1 MKNIET
7 LHIDI
12 SNLGDKII
20 DNLIKEQR
28 STAREVLKDAKFL
41 AQVKPGPYTD
51 SIQISD
57 TKYENDHITTSVY
70 TDAMVYDSAGRGYN
84 LGKLIEFGTRP
95 HSIEP
100 AHAQC
105 LKFEIDGQTIY
116 ASHVF
121 HPGTTE
127 KPHFQMALQRNIPLY
142 HLNISRAIKEAKI

>member
-20 DNLIKEQR
+20 DNLIKAQR
-28 STAREVLKDAKFL
+28 TTAEDLLKDVKYL
-41 AQVKPGPYTD
+41 APKKTGAYKD
-51 SIQISD
+51 SIQMSD

-84 LGKLIEFGTRP
+84 LGKLIEYGTRP
-95 HSIEP
+95 HTIEP

-105 LKFEIDGQTIY
+105 LKFEINGKTIY

-121 HPGTTE
+121 HPGTTAN
-127 KPHFQMALQRNIPLY
+127 PHFQMALQRNIPLY
-142 HLNISRAIKEAKI
+142 HLNISRAIKEAKV

>member
-20 DNLIKEQR
+20 DNLIKAQR
-28 STAREVLKDAKFL
+28 TTAEDLLKDVRYL
-41 AQVKPGPYTD
+41 APKKTGVYKD

-70 TDAMVYDSAGRGYN
+70 TDAMVYDSACRGYN
-84 LGKLIEFGTRP
+84 LGKLIEYGTRP

-105 LKFEIDGQTIY
+105 LKFEINGQTIY

-121 HPGTTE
+121 HPGTTAN
-127 KPHFQMALQRNIPLY
+127 PHFQMALQRNIPLY
-142 HLNISRAIKEAKI
+142 HLNIGKAIKEAKI